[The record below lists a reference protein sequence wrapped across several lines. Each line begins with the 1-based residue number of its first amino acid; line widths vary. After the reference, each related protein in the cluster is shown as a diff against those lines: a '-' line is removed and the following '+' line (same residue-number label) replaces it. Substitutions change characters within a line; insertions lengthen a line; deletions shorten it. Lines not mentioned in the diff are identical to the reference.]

1 MIFFP
6 VGNIELVKL
15 QAVDISALCVHPAC
29 VTSVTL
35 TSLRTEPGRGRDC
48 NSESMVLNVS
58 GRLLMVQREKSPPE
72 SGANAGLYTCTM
84 PTVLASCVENVWVP
98 GQRKPDKVHLTEALW
113 LFCGSHGMRV
123 WLPLFPRDGDKAHT
137 FMSKRIML
145 PFHLKIYPLAILF
158 EDAIILGAENDT
170 VLYTSDSNSP
180 FSLPFSVLER
190 TVRITSFKII
200 EQCVIHFVLEPSV
213 LTSDIATINQ
223 TKFRISRLGDRSELY
238 EFTIFPPFFRTAFT

>member
-1 MIFFP
+1 MIQVSSFLLYFFLNICLFVFCFIL
-6 VGNIELVKL
+6 VGNIELIKL

-58 GRLLMVQREKSPPE
+58 GRLLMVQREQASN
-72 SGANAGLYTCTM
+72 GGLYTCTM

-98 GQRKPDKVHLTEALW
+98 SQRMQDKLHLTEALW

-123 WLPLFPRDGDKAHT
+123 WLPLFPRDGDKSHT

-145 PFHLKIYPLAILF
+145 PFHLKIYPLGML
-158 EDAIILGAENDT
+158 
-170 VLYTSDSNSP
+170 
-180 FSLPFSVLER
+180 
-190 TVRITSFKII
+190 
-200 EQCVIHFVLEPSV
+200 
-213 LTSDIATINQ
+213 
-223 TKFRISRLGDRSELY
+223 
-238 EFTIFPPFFRTAFT
+238 